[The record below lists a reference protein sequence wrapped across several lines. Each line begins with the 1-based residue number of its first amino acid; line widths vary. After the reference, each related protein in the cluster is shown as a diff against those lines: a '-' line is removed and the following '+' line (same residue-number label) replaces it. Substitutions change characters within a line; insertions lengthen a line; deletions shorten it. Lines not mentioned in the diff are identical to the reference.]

1 MKFSTNQ
8 IGRNRYFQDLMLHRV
23 HEILLVASP
32 YDAYTLEEDGRL
44 TEQIL
49 HEYLG
54 MNLSYAPRV
63 WQANTAFYAMDLL
76 SRRPIDLIIVMLRI
90 SDMDPITFGTKVN
103 ELYSNKPIILLAFD
117 ESEIKQLP
125 DNIDDVI
132 DHVFVWTGDSSVFPA
147 IIKCIEDMKNVKR
160 DVRKGNVR
168 AILFIE
174 DTPWYYSSI
183 LPVIYKETLFH
194 TKQLMDKS
202 LNDTQRLLHMRGRPK
217 ILLAK
222 SYETAEKY
230 FKLYKNNILGIIS
243 DIRFPKE
250 GKLHHHAGILFA
262 KYVQSI
268 EKTMPILLQSNE
280 KEALKFANTITPHV
294 LNKKSS
300 TLFSNLREFLINNL
314 GFGDFV
320 FKSQKGD
327 EINRAGNIE
336 ELVEILETIPE
347 ESLNY
352 HASQNHF
359 SNWLAARGEFNLAT
373 QFRKIKS
380 NEYNTH
386 KQRRETLMN
395 MINKSQKTR
404 GVGSVAEF
412 KHSKRSL
419 RENFLRIRS
428 GSLGGKARGL
438 AFANF
443 FWKET
448 HLSEK
453 YSEVTFRVPKV
464 VVIGTDE
471 FDEFMDV
478 NNLWESSLSLDDNRD
493 LEDVFLKGRLSR
505 KLVQT
510 LKELLKE
517 IHFPLAVRSSSLL
530 EDSQYQPLA
539 GMYATYMLPNCHESD
554 KERLSQVCEAV
565 KRVFASTFFQ
575 EPKTLM
581 ETIVHRHEE
590 EKMAVI
596 IMEMVGQ
603 KHDYY
608 YYPTF
613 SGVAQSYNYYPVSYM
628 RREEGIAF
636 TAIGLGKTI
645 VDGGQALRFS
655 PKYPNILP
663 QYYSLKSTI
672 TNSQNTFYALNL
684 KNGNNPLR
692 GGIQNN
698 LEQLHL
704 EDAELHGTLKYTASV
719 ICDEDGIIRDTLHK
733 KGKRV
738 ITFSPILKFQAFPLA
753 DILQDIL
760 ELCQTA
766 MGCPVEIE
774 FAVNMNNHPDIQ
786 DEFYLLQIKPMVV
799 GGLQKTEYLQHNE
812 KKDVLCSSKMV
823 LGDGILDNV
832 YNIIYVDIDTFDRSL
847 TRIIAKEIDVINRQM
862 GNDNPYLL
870 IGPGRWGTADPW
882 LGIPVNWKQISHAK
896 VIVELGIE
904 EFNPEPSFGS
914 HFFQN
919 VTSLRIGYFT
929 LQHIDKGGDLDLDWL
944 KNQPVKQATKFIRWI
959 QLEDPLHIRIDGS
972 SGGGVILKPQSKIEK
987 IMDEEESP
995 GI

>member
-8 IGRNRYFQDLMLHRV
+8 VGRNRHFQDLMLHRI

-32 YDAYTLEEDGRL
+32 YDAYTLEEDGKL

-63 WQANTAFYAMDLL
+63 WQANTASYAMDLL

-90 SDMDPITFGTKVN
+90 SDMDPLTFGAKVK

-132 DHVFVWTGDSSVFPA
+132 DHVFIWTGDSSVFPA

-243 DIRFPKE
+243 DIRFPKD
-250 GKLHHHAGILFA
+250 GKLHDNAGILFA

-268 EKTMPILLQSNE
+268 EKTMPVLLQSNE
-280 KEALKFANTITPHV
+280 KNALELAKTITPFV

-320 FKSQKGD
+320 FKTKNGE
-327 EINRAGNIE
+327 EISRAGNIE
-336 ELVEILETIPE
+336 ELVEMLETIPE
-347 ESLNY
+347 ESLDY
-352 HASQNHF
+352 HASRNHF
-359 SNWLAARGEFNLAT
+359 SNWLAARGEFDLAT
-373 QFRKIKS
+373 QFRKIKG
-380 NEYNTH
+380 NEFRAIDE
-386 KQRRETLMN
+386 RRQYI
-395 MINKSQKTR
+395 INLIQKSQKTR

-412 KHSKRSL
+412 KHSKSSL
-419 RENFLRIRS
+419 RANFLRIRS

-438 AFANF
+438 AFANY
-443 FWKET
+443 FWKEAN
-448 HLSEK
+448 LSEK
-453 YSEVTFRVPKV
+453 YQDVTFRVPKV

-471 FDEFMDV
+471 FDQFMDV
-478 NNLWESSLSLDDNRD
+478 NKLWETALSLDDNRD
-493 LEDVFLKGRLSR
+493 LEKVFLKGRLSR

-517 IHFPLAVRSSSLL
+517 VNFPLAIRSSSLL

-603 KHDYY
+603 KHGEYF
-608 YYPTF
+608 YPTF

-628 RREEGIAF
+628 QREEGIAF

-663 QYYSLKSTI
+663 QYFSIKSTI
-672 TNSQNTFYALNL
+672 ANTQNTFYALNL
-684 KNGNNPLR
+684 KNGKNPLR
-692 GGIQNN
+692 EGEKNN

-704 EDAELHGTLKYTASV
+704 EDAEQHGTLKYTASV
-719 ICDEDGIIRDTLHK
+719 ICDEDGIIRDSLK
-733 KGKRV
+733 NKGRRV

-753 DILQDIL
+753 EILQDIL

-774 FAVNMNNHPDIQ
+774 FAVNMYNTPDIQ
-786 DEFYLLQIKPMVV
+786 DEFCLLQIKPMVV
-799 GGLQKTEYLQHNE
+799 GGLQKTDYLQLNE
-812 KKDVLCSSKMV
+812 KKDVLCSSEMA
-823 LGDGILDNV
+823 LGDGIIDTIR
-832 YNIIYVDIDTFDRSL
+832 NIICVDFDTFDRSL
-847 TRIIAKEIDVINRQM
+847 TRNIAKEIDVINRQM

-904 EFNPEPSFGS
+904 ELNPEPSFGS

-944 KNQPVKQATKFIRWI
+944 KSQPVKQATKFIRWI
-959 QLEDPLHIRIDGS
+959 QLEEPLHIRIDGS
-972 SGGGVILKPQSKIEK
+972 TGEGIILKPQPKKEE
-987 IMDEEESP
+987 IMDEEESS

>member
-1 MKFSTNQ
+1 
-8 IGRNRYFQDLMLHRV
+8 
-23 HEILLVASP
+23 
-32 YDAYTLEEDGRL
+32 
-44 TEQIL
+44 
-49 HEYLG
+49 
-54 MNLSYAPRV
+54 
-63 WQANTAFYAMDLL
+63 
-76 SRRPIDLIIVMLRI
+76 
-90 SDMDPITFGTKVN
+90 
-103 ELYSNKPIILLAFD
+103 
-117 ESEIKQLP
+117 
-125 DNIDDVI
+125 
-132 DHVFVWTGDSSVFPA
+132 
-147 IIKCIEDMKNVKR
+147 MKNVKR

-243 DIRFPKE
+243 DIRFPKD
-250 GKLHHHAGILFA
+250 GKLHHNAGILFA

-280 KEALKFANTITPHV
+280 KDALELAKTISPHV

-300 TLFSNLREFLINNL
+300 TLFSNLRNFIINNL

-320 FKSQKGD
+320 FKTEKGD

-336 ELVEILETIPE
+336 ELVELLETIPE
-347 ESLNY
+347 ESLDY
-352 HASQNHF
+352 HGARNHF
-359 SNWLAARGEFNLAT
+359 SNWLAARGEFDLAT

-380 NEYNTH
+380 NEFNSH
-386 KQRRETLMN
+386 EERRENLMN
-395 MINKSQKTR
+395 MIKESQKSR
-404 GVGSVAEF
+404 GAGSVAEF
-412 KHSKRSL
+412 KYTKKSL
-419 RENFLRIRS
+419 RANFLRIGS

-438 AFANF
+438 AFANY

-448 HLSEK
+448 NLSEK
-453 YSEVTFRVPKV
+453 YADITFRVPKV
-464 VVIGTDE
+464 AVIGTDE
-471 FDEFMDV
+471 FDQFMDV
-478 NNLWESSLSLDDNRD
+478 NNLWETALSLDDNRD
-493 LEDVFLKGRLSR
+493 LEEVFLKGRLSR

-517 IHFPLAVRSSSLL
+517 VHYPLAIRSSSLL

-603 KHDYY
+603 KHGEYF
-608 YYPTF
+608 YPTF

-628 RREEGIAF
+628 QREEGIAF

-663 QYYSLKSTI
+663 QYFSIKSTI
-672 TNSQNTFYALNL
+672 ANTQNTFYALNL
-684 KNGNNPLR
+684 KNGKNPLR
-692 GGIQNN
+692 EGEKNN

-704 EDAELHGTLKYTASV
+704 EDAEQHGTLKYTASV
-719 ICDEDGIIRDTLHK
+719 ICDEDGIIRDSLK
-733 KGKRV
+733 NKGRRV

-753 DILQDIL
+753 EILQDIL

-774 FAVNMNNHPDIQ
+774 FAVNMYNTPDIQ
-786 DEFYLLQIKPMVV
+786 DEFCLLQIKPMVV
-799 GGLQKTEYLQHNE
+799 GGLQKTDYLQLNE
-812 KKDVLCSSKMV
+812 KKDVLCSSEMA
-823 LGDGILDNV
+823 LGDGIIDTIR
-832 YNIIYVDIDTFDRSL
+832 NIICVDFDTFDRSL
-847 TRIIAKEIDVINRQM
+847 TRNIAKEIDVINRQM

-904 EFNPEPSFGS
+904 ELNPEPSFGS

-944 KNQPVKQATKFIRWI
+944 KSQPVKQATKFIRWI
-959 QLEDPLHIRIDGS
+959 QLEEPLHIRIDGS
-972 SGGGVILKPQSKIEK
+972 TGEGIILKPQPKKEE
-987 IMDEEESP
+987 IMDEEESS